1 MSAPPIPEEGLA
13 EVLGRWIGRG
23 GLYDGLAAARDEAD
37 DREWTALHLRA
48 RAERILF
55 EQIIDS
61 VRELPLR
68 MATWLDAIPAVR
80 SQHGFTSDA
89 PVAGTDWVA
98 TRIRHGW
105 VPETFIGR
113 RAARSTDMLLA
124 SALKWTLSQLMLVRR
139 GARQSYPDVDL
150 PVREQLDV
158 AERLLAMAPLSAADA
173 IRPSRQDLTAIFR
186 AGRPWGLIARI
197 AEALM
202 ILDQAPDRLIAALLM
217 PDDEIRWR
225 LFHLGVLGVML
236 QALRAR
242 GCSIVS
248 MRPISASSAGPA
260 FRITDRS
267 GKIWFLWFEASGIW
281 SQAGKRPPYAEATAG
296 LALKDRAIGAD
307 LLLISKDGEALV
319 IECKYS
325 FNPEFV
331 ARAGYYQAIG
341 YATELKSRLCH
352 HVVAIAVGPDGVV
365 QRPSMTELQVGRIG
379 TCAPSH
385 LAACIDEF
393 FVDLTVTAPAS

>member
-1 MSAPPIPEEGLA
+1 MSAPPIPEDGLA

-23 GLYDGLAAARDEAD
+23 QLYDGLAAARDEAD

-55 EQIIDS
+55 EQIIAS
-61 VRELPLR
+61 VRELPSRL
-68 MATWLDAIPAVR
+68 ATWHDAIPAAR
-80 SQHGFTSDA
+80 SQHGFTSDS
-89 PVAGTDWVA
+89 PLAGTDWVE

-105 VPETFIGR
+105 VPEAFIGR
-113 RAARSTDMLLA
+113 RAARSTDMLLT
-124 SALKWTLSQLMLVRR
+124 SALKWTLSQLMQVRR
-139 GARQSYPDVDL
+139 GAAQSYPDVDL
-150 PVREQLDV
+150 PVREQLD
-158 AERLLAMAPLSAADA
+158 AAQRLLASPDLCSADA
-173 IRPSRQDLTAIFR
+173 VRPSRHELKAIVR
-186 AGRPWGLIARI
+186 AGRPWGAIARI

-202 ILDQAPDRLIAALLM
+202 MLDQSPDRLVTALLM

-248 MRPISASSAGPA
+248 LRPLSASSSGPA
-260 FRITDRS
+260 FRIADGA
-267 GKIWFLWFEASGIW
+267 GKIWALWFEASGIW
-281 SQAGKRPPYAEATAG
+281 SQAGRRPPYADATAG
-296 LALKDRAIGAD
+296 LALRDRALGAD
-307 LLLISKDGEALV
+307 LLLISEGGEALV
-319 IECKYS
+319 VECKYS
-325 FNPEFV
+325 HNPEFV

-341 YATELKSRLCH
+341 YAAELKSRLCH

-365 QRPSMTELQVGRIG
+365 HRPSHTELQIGRIG

-385 LAACIDEF
+385 LPAYIDDF
-393 FVDLTVTAPAS
+393 FDDLKNGATIK